1 VVRDLLQPAA
11 TDCKPDGST
20 NLAGGL
26 QIREDVSRG
35 GRGVYVEGL
44 AEVNVMGELDVLEC
58 LACGN
63 ANRMVGSTLMNA
75 ESSRSHALLTLT
87 LQQKLADGSTKARRS
102 PALPQ
107 HPPPPP
113 PPSHPP
119 YPAAEKPSHMVRLC
133 TIGVVSIHCVS
144 MSV

>member
-1 VVRDLLQPAA
+1 MLQPAV

-26 QIREDVSRG
+26 QIREDMSRG
-35 GRGVYVEGL
+35 GKGVYVDGL
-44 AEVNVMGELDVLEC
+44 AQVNVMGELDVLEC

-87 LQQKLADGSTKARRS
+87 LQQKLADGSTKARR
-102 PALPQ
+102 LPL
-107 HPPPPP
+107 
-113 PPSHPP
+113 
-119 YPAAEKPSHMVRLC
+119 ACACFR
-133 TIGVVSIHCVS
+133 
-144 MSV
+144 

>member
-1 VVRDLLQPAA
+1 MRDLLQPAA

-35 GRGVYVEGL
+35 GRGVYVDGL

-87 LQQKLADGSTKARRS
+87 LQQKLADGSTKARRL

-107 HPPPPP
+107 HPHQPH
-113 PPSHPP
+113 HPHKQTMT
-119 YPAAEKPSHMVRLC
+119 AIA
-133 TIGVVSIHCVS
+133 TIP
-144 MSV
+144 